1 MKLLKKTIV
10 NHVLSQN
17 DWMKTKLKGFEG
29 KSIAI
34 NISNVIVN
42 FIIKDGGQIFLI
54 DNCDKPDSIIEM
66 SFETLIS
73 QITNKKIADISIQ
86 GDIELAKEVT
96 DVLKKI
102 KWDIEEDLSQVIG
115 DVPATE
121 LAKIGRKILKETK
134 TNLISIGDTFKEY
147 WQEENP
153 ILAKKR
159 HIEKFLS
166 EVDLIA
172 EDVDRVEAKIEVL
185 QRHLIK

>member
-1 MKLLKKTIV
+1 MEMLKNAIV
-10 NHVLSQN
+10 NHVLFQN
-17 DWMKTKLKGFEG
+17 DWMKTKLKGFDD
-29 KSIAI
+29 KSITI

-42 FIIKDGGQIFLI
+42 FIIKDGGQIFLT
-54 DNCDKPDSIIEM
+54 DNCNKPDSTIEM
-66 SFETLIS
+66 SFKTLIS
-73 QITNKKIADISIQ
+73 QITNKKIADISIK
-86 GDIELAKEVT
+86 GDIELAKEVA

-121 LAKIGRKILKETK
+121 LTKIGRKILKETK
-134 TNLISIGDTFKEY
+134 TNLISLGEMFKEY

-166 EVDLIA
+166 EVDLIV
-172 EDVDRVEAKIEVL
+172 EDVDRVEATIAAL

>member
-1 MKLLKKTIV
+1 MEMLKNAIV
-10 NHVLSQN
+10 NHVLFQN
-17 DWMKTKLKGFEG
+17 DWMKTKLKGFDG
-29 KSIAI
+29 KSITI

-42 FIIKDGGQIFLI
+42 FIIKDGGQIFLT
-54 DNCDKPDSIIEM
+54 DNCDKPDSTIEM
-66 SFETLIS
+66 SFKTLIS
-73 QITNKKIADISIQ
+73 QITNKKIADISIK
-86 GDIELAKEVT
+86 GDIELAKEVAN
-96 DVLKKI
+96 VLKKI

-121 LAKIGRKILKETK
+121 LTKIGRKILKETK
-134 TNLISIGDTFKEY
+134 TNLISLGEMFKEY

-166 EVDLIA
+166 EVDLIV
-172 EDVDRVEAKIEVL
+172 EDVDRVEATIATL

>member
-1 MKLLKKTIV
+1 MKLLKNTIV

-73 QITNKKIADISIQ
+73 QITNKKIANISIK

-102 KWDIEEDLSQVIG
+102 KWDFEEDLSQVIG

-121 LAKIGRKILKETK
+121 LTKIGRKILKETK
-134 TNLISIGDTFKEY
+134 TNLISIGETFKEY